1 VLACGPLGPI
11 PGGGLRG
18 EVHAAPVRDWSFTDA
33 KHTIQLETNPEQPH
47 SVNTWCV
54 GYDGNLYIPTSLILG
69 TKDPSARGWV
79 ANVLEN
85 PLVRVRIDGR
95 LYELRAVRVSD
106 EQELETV
113 RAKLIAK
120 YDEVEAGEEQA
131 EHAWIFRLESRT
143 GQSAA
148 ASGADIGLFEDIGDL
163 PHPITTHSRRAQRCF
178 DQGLTLN
185 FGFNHAAAVPSFREA
200 AGEAEVVYRADLKSY
215 PGNGWALFGLAQ
227 SLEAQDRAGEAEIVR
242 VGFANAW
249 RSADV
254 ELHSSRF

>member
-1 VLACGPLGPI
+1 MRSAADSSELFGGKRSGSEGGARRLGSWLLLVATVLACGPLGPI
-11 PGGGLRG
+11 PGGALRG

-33 KHTIQLETNPEQPH
+33 NHTIQLETNPQQPH

-54 GYDGNLYIPTSLILG
+54 GYEGNLYIPTSLILG

-120 YDEVEAGEEQA
+120 YDEVEAGDEQA
-131 EHAWIFRLESRT
+131 EHAWIFRLESRK

-148 ASGADIGLFEDIGDL
+148 ASGADIGLL
-163 PHPITTHSRRAQRCF
+163 
-178 DQGLTLN
+178 
-185 FGFNHAAAVPSFREA
+185 
-200 AGEAEVVYRADLKSY
+200 YRADLKSY
-215 PGNGWALFGLAQ
+215 AGKGWALFGLAQ
-227 SLEAQDRAGEAEIVR
+227 SLEAQDRAAEAET
-242 VGFANAW
+242 
-249 RSADV
+249 
-254 ELHSSRF
+254 